1 MRDSDQL
8 TNSKPCA
15 DCLRSLQQSG
25 LFRYCYYS
33 NNNVICR
40 ERVDQ
45 MVSIH
50 VSNGFRNFAKT
61 NGTAVCN

>member
-1 MRDSDQL
+1 MRESTDL
-8 TNSKPCA
+8 TNSRPCS

-33 NNNVICR
+33 YNNLIYR

-45 MVSIH
+45 MVSTH
-50 VSNGFRNFAKT
+50 VSNGFRNFFKV
-61 NGTAVCN
+61 NGY

>member
-1 MRDSDQL
+1 MRETNEL

-33 NNNVICR
+33 INNVMHR
-40 ERVDQ
+40 ERVSQ
-45 MVSIH
+45 MTSTH
-50 VSNGFRNFAKT
+50 NSAGFRLFIEAKYQ
-61 NGTAVCN
+61 